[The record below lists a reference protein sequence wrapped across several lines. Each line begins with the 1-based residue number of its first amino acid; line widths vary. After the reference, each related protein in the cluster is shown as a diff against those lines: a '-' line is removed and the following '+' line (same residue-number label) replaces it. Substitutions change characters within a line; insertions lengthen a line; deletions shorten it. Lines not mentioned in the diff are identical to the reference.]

1 MAVYDQPKTTYSD
14 TSNQIRAIGNSI
26 YMIDPRDTPLLAA
39 LGGLDGARNKFKIKE
54 DGKKIEILED
64 AFSAVETTLNYG
76 TTLATNTTVFT
87 VADGSLLKVGDV
99 IKIDSEYMAIKAI
112 STDTVTVYSR
122 SYGGTNATHAS
133 TDAVSRVGQARLDGA
148 DASYRGLL
156 GLGNPYNYTGIFQE
170 AFKVAGT
177 ERAIDH
183 YGYTDPYVYEARKM
197 IPDMLRLVDRMA
209 YHGVRAAGSAT
220 APRSA
225 GGLLTYITD
234 NSVNAGGAIVKADI
248 DTLAEYITIDGGHP
262 DILVCHPSIANDI
275 RGIIDSS
282 SFVRV
287 GLMNEDFGMKG
298 VRTVHTQYGD
308 LALIMDRWCPTD
320 KVFMLD
326 SSRIGYYTLRDWE
339 TYPLAK
345 TGDADKGEVI
355 GEFSLLVAND
365 KAHGWIYGIT
375 T

>member
-1 MAVYDQPKTTYSD
+1 
-14 TSNQIRAIGNSI
+14 
-26 YMIDPRDTPLLAA
+26 MIDPRDTPLIAA
-39 LGGLDGARNKFKIKE
+39 LGGLDSARNKFKVNVN
-54 DGKKIEILED
+54 GKKIEILED
-64 AFSAVETTLNYG
+64 ALSAVETTLNYG
-76 TTLATNTTVFT
+76 TTLTTNATSFT

-99 IKIDSEYMAIKAI
+99 IQIDSEYMVISAI
-112 STDTVTVYSR
+112 SSNVVTVYSR

-133 TDAVSRVGQARLDGA
+133 TDTIYRVGQARLEGA
-148 DASYRGLL
+148 DASYRGLNA
-156 GLGNPYNYTGIFQE
+156 LGNPYNYTGIFQE
-170 AFKVAGT
+170 GFKVTGT
-177 ERAIDH
+177 ERAIEH

-209 YHGVRAAGSAT
+209 FHGVRAAGSAT

-225 GGLLTYITD
+225 GGLLTFITD

-248 DTLAEYITIDGGHP
+248 DDAAEYVTIDGGNP
-262 DILVCHPSIANDI
+262 DIFVCHPSIARDM
-275 RGIIDSS
+275 RDIIDSS
-282 SFVRV
+282 SFVRI

-298 VRTVHTQYGD
+298 VRTIHTQYGS

-320 KVFMLD
+320 KAFVLD
-326 SSRIGYYTLRDWE
+326 SSRAGYYTLRDWE

-345 TGDADKGEVI
+345 TGDADKGEVL